1 MRVFLT
7 GGTGL
12 LGSHLA
18 DELRSCGQD
27 VVALNRPGS
36 NVAFLKAQGCTLVE
50 GDVRDDIES
59 LAELMA
65 GCTHLVHS
73 AAIVY
78 SGSSWPKVRAVNVDG
93 TRNVLMAAVKAGI
106 NFAVHVS
113 SVVVY
118 GIVDGTVTEDTP
130 LDGRIHDGD
139 LYARSKR
146 QAEVI
151 AREVEEGH
159 GLPVSLVRPCGVY
172 GERDRLTA
180 LTVAKFLRL
189 PIMPL
194 LGSGRNTI
202 PVVYAGNVAHALRLV
217 LEAARGG
224 TTYDVGFD
232 LPLSQRAMLEDLA
245 VGLGKRRIF
254 LPMPAGL
261 IRRGARVLDRLGAFI
276 PGVQHLSISRV
287 AEFALGEN
295 PYISRRLRE
304 ELGWDPPYHHKD
316 ALLRTGR
323 WLTEHT

>member
-18 DELRSCGQD
+18 EELRSRGHD
-27 VVALNRPGS
+27 VVALNRHGS
-36 NVAFLKAQGCTLVE
+36 DVAFLKAHGCTLVE
-50 GDVRDDIES
+50 GDVRNDIES
-59 LAELMA
+59 LAQLMT

-78 SGSSWPKVRAVNVDG
+78 GGSSWPKVRAVNVDG
-93 TRNVLMAAVKAGI
+93 TRRVLMAAVKAEI
-106 NFAVHVS
+106 KFAVHVS

-130 LDGRIHDGD
+130 LDGQIHDGD

-151 AREVEEGH
+151 AREVEEKH
-159 GLPVSLVRPCGVY
+159 GLPVSVVRPCGVY

-189 PIMPL
+189 PIVPL

-202 PVVYAGNVAHALRLV
+202 PVVYSGNVAHALRLV

-245 VGLGKRRIF
+245 VGLGRQPRF
-254 LPMPAGL
+254 LATPANL
-261 IRRGARVLDRLGAFI
+261 IRRGAQVLDRVGAFI
-276 PGVQHLSISRV
+276 PGVEHLSISRV

-295 PYISRRLRE
+295 PYVSRRLQE
-304 ELGWDPPYHHKD
+304 ELGWDPPYRHKD
-316 ALLRTGR
+316 ALIRTGR

>member
-18 DELRSCGQD
+18 EELRSRGHD
-27 VVALNRPGS
+27 VVALNRHGS
-36 NVAFLKAQGCTLVE
+36 DVAFLRAHGCTLVE
-50 GDVRDDIES
+50 GDVRNDIES
-59 LAELMA
+59 LAQLMT

-78 SGSSWPKVRAVNVDG
+78 GGSSWSKVRAVNVDG
-93 TRNVLMAAVKAGI
+93 TRRVLMAAVKAEI
-106 NFAVHVS
+106 KFAVHVS

-130 LDGRIHDGD
+130 LDGQIHDGD

-151 AREVEEGH
+151 AREVEEKH
-159 GLPVSLVRPCGVY
+159 GLPVSVVRPCGVY

-189 PIMPL
+189 PIVPL

-202 PVVYAGNVAHALRLV
+202 PVVYSGNVAHALRLV

-245 VGLGKRRIF
+245 VGLGRRPRF
-254 LPMPAGL
+254 LATPANL
-261 IRRGARVLDRLGAFI
+261 ILRGAQVLDRVGAFL
-276 PGVQHLSISRV
+276 PGVEHLSISRV

-295 PYISRRLRE
+295 PYVSRRLQE
-304 ELGWDPPYHHKD
+304 ELGWDPPYRHKD
-316 ALLRTGR
+316 ALIRTGR

>member
-18 DELRSCGQD
+18 EELRSRGHD
-27 VVALNRPGS
+27 VVALNRHGS
-36 NVAFLKAQGCTLVE
+36 DVAFLKAHGCTLVE
-50 GDVRDDIES
+50 GDVRNDIES
-59 LAELMA
+59 LAQLMT

-78 SGSSWPKVRAVNVDG
+78 GGSSWPKVRAVNVDG
-93 TRNVLMAAVKAGI
+93 TRRVLMAAVKAEI
-106 NFAVHVS
+106 KFAVHVS

-130 LDGRIHDGD
+130 LDGQIHDGD

-151 AREVEEGH
+151 AREVEEKH
-159 GLPVSLVRPCGVY
+159 GLPVSVVRPCGVY

-189 PIMPL
+189 PIVPL

-202 PVVYAGNVAHALRLV
+202 PVVYSGNVAHALRLV

-245 VGLGKRRIF
+245 VGLGRRPRF
-254 LPMPAGL
+254 LATPSNL
-261 IRRGARVLDRLGAFI
+261 IRRGAQVLDRVGAFI
-276 PGVQHLSISRV
+276 PGVEHLSISRV

-295 PYISRRLRE
+295 PYVSRRLQE
-304 ELGWDPPYHHKD
+304 ELGWDPPYRHKD
-316 ALLRTGR
+316 ALIRTGR

>member
-18 DELRSCGQD
+18 EELRSRGHD
-27 VVALNRPGS
+27 VVALNRHGS
-36 NVAFLKAQGCTLVE
+36 DVAFLTAHGCTLVE

-59 LAELMA
+59 LAQLMT

-78 SGSSWPKVRAVNVDG
+78 GGSSWPKVRAVNVDG
-93 TRNVLMAAVKAGI
+93 TRRVLMAAVKAEI
-106 NFAVHVS
+106 KFAVHVS

-130 LDGRIHDGD
+130 LDGQIHDGD

-151 AREVEEGH
+151 AREVEEKH
-159 GLPVSLVRPCGVY
+159 GLPVSVVRPCGVY
-172 GERDRLTA
+172 GERDRLTE

-189 PIMPL
+189 PIVPL

-202 PVVYAGNVAHALRLV
+202 PVVYAGNLAHALRLV

-245 VGLGKRRIF
+245 VGLGRRPRF
-254 LPMPAGL
+254 LATPANL
-261 IRRGARVLDRLGAFI
+261 IRRGAQVLDRVGAFI
-276 PGVQHLSISRV
+276 PGVEHLSISRV

-295 PYISRRLRE
+295 PYVSRRLQE
-304 ELGWDPPYHHKD
+304 ELGWDPPYRHKD
-316 ALLRTGR
+316 ALIRTGR